1 MSKILTSLIGVI
13 FYTTISITTIQAQQI
28 EAVSDTLEL
37 DHIVVTASKIPLSQ
51 RETTKPVILIN
62 RQQIDQSGARN
73 IGQILNQQS
82 GLRVNDAYGSPANP
96 QSLFLQGGS
105 ASYTLILIDGLAIN
119 DPSGTGGIYDLRSIP
134 LDNVDQIE
142 ILKGSQST
150 LYGSDAIAGV
160 VNIITR
166 RPSEQPFQAVGEFSY
181 GSYNS
186 LQASA
191 GINGTINDR
200 VGYVLNY
207 KRDSSDGFSA
217 ATDLNNTGTFG
228 NDGFRTDSFYGK
240 TNLKFTHSLSLSP
253 FFNYN
258 NFTGDYD
265 SGAFQD
271 ADNEFSLRMVN
282 PGVQLNWEMDNL
294 DIRGGYNY
302 IQTERSF
309 LSQYGED
316 DYEGRF
322 NNADLFAVY
331 SITNTVQILGG
342 FNVQNST
349 LPEST
354 DTEEF
359 DAQITS
365 PYATLFI
372 KDWNGISTEAGIRV
386 NNHSEYGSNTTY
398 TLAPAYHLTRNFKIF
413 GSITSGFKTPTLSEL
428 FGPFG
433 ANPDLNPQTSRYISG
448 GIEGWLLDQ
457 SLRLSAHYFDRQI
470 DDLIIY
476 TFDTGFI
483 NRDQQHDAGVELSSN
498 WIVNNRFRIGAY
510 YNYVTGKLLTLD
522 ENSNQISR
530 GNLIRKPTHSL
541 GANILLNVS
550 EKLTLRFDSEFNS
563 ERSDLF
569 YNPETFAQEEVS
581 LDAYTL
587 VNLYAGYSLFN
598 DQLTLFT
605 DIRNLFDTDFTE
617 IYGFNTAGITFKGG
631 VRLNF

>member
-1 MSKILTSLIGVI
+1 MSKTLTTLIGVI
-13 FYTTISITTIQAQQI
+13 LYTIISITTIQAQQI

-37 DHIVVTASKIPLSQ
+37 DQIVITASKIPLSQ
-51 RETTKPVILIN
+51 RETTKPVILID
-62 RQQIDQSGARN
+62 RKQIEQSGTRN
-73 IGQILNQQS
+73 IGQLLNQQS
-82 GLRVNDAYGSPANP
+82 GIRVNDAYGSPANP

-119 DPSGTGGIYDLRSIP
+119 DPSGTGGTYDLRSIP
-134 LDNVDQIE
+134 LDNVEQIE

-166 RPSEQPFQAVGEFSY
+166 RPAEQPFQGVGEFSY

-191 GINGTINDR
+191 GLNGTINDR

-207 KRDSSDGFSA
+207 KSNSSDGFSA
-217 ATDLNNTGTFG
+217 AIDPENSGTFG
-228 NDGFRTDSFYGK
+228 NDGFSSDSFYGK
-240 TNLKFTHSLSLSP
+240 ADLKLTGSFSLSP

-258 NFTGDYD
+258 NFEGDYD
-265 SGAFQD
+265 GGAFQD
-271 ADNEFSLRMVN
+271 AENEFSLRMVN
-282 PGVQLNWEMDNL
+282 PGIQLNWDMDHL

-316 DYEGRF
+316 DYKGRF

-331 SITNTVQILGG
+331 SLSNTVQVLGG
-342 FNVQNST
+342 FNYQNSI

-354 DTEEF
+354 DTEAF

-372 KDWNGISTEAGIRV
+372 KDWNGISTEVGIRV
-386 NNHSEYGSNTTY
+386 NSHSGYGSNTTY
-398 TLAPAYHLTRNFKIF
+398 TLAPAYNLTKNFKIF
-413 GSITSGFKTPTLSEL
+413 GSVTSGFKTPTLSEL

-448 GIEGWLLDQ
+448 GIEAWLLDQ
-457 SLRLSAHYFDRQI
+457 SLKLSALYFDRQI
-470 DDLIIY
+470 DDLIIF
-476 TFDTGFI
+476 TFDSGFI
-483 NRDQQHDAGVELSSN
+483 NRDRQNDSGFELSSD
-498 WIVNNRFRIGAY
+498 WIVNNQFRIGAY
-510 YNYVTGKLLTLD
+510 YNYVTGELLTLD
-522 ENSNQISR
+522 ESGNRVSR
-530 GNLIRKPTHSL
+530 DNLIRKPTHSL

-550 EKLTLRFDSEFNS
+550 DNLTLRIDGEFNS
-563 ERSDLF
+563 ERSDIF
-569 YNPETFAQEEVS
+569 FNPETFGQEEVT

-587 VNLYAGYSLFN
+587 VNLYAGYSLFS
-598 DQLTLFT
+598 DQVTLFT

-617 IYGFNTAGITFKGG
+617 IYGFNTAGFTVKGG

>member
-13 FYTTISITTIQAQQI
+13 LYTTFSITNIQAQQTD
-28 EAVSDTLEL
+28 AVSDTLEL
-37 DHIVVTASKIPLSQ
+37 DQIVITASKIPLSQ
-51 RETTKPVILIN
+51 RETTKPIILID
-62 RQQIDQSGARN
+62 RQQIEQSGTRN
-73 IGQILNQQS
+73 IGQLLNQQS
-82 GLRVNDAYGSPANP
+82 GIRVNDAYGSPANP

-119 DPSGTGGIYDLRSIP
+119 DPSGTGGTYDLRSIP
-134 LDNVDQIE
+134 LDNVEQIE

-166 RPSEQPFQAVGEFSY
+166 RPAEQPFQGVGEFSY

-191 GINGTINDR
+191 GLNGTINDH

-217 ATDLNNTGTFG
+217 AIDPENTDTFG
-228 NDGFRTDSFYGK
+228 DDGYQTDSFYGK
-240 TNLKFTHSLSLSP
+240 TDLNLTRSFSLSP

-265 SGAFQD
+265 GGAFQD

-282 PGVQLNWEMDNL
+282 PGVQLNWDMDNL

-302 IQTERSF
+302 IQTERTF
-309 LSQYGED
+309 LSQFGED
-316 DYEGRF
+316 HFEGRF
-322 NNADLFAVY
+322 NNVDLFGVY
-331 SITNTVQILGG
+331 SLSNTVQVLGG
-342 FNVQNST
+342 FNHQNSN

-386 NNHSEYGSNTTY
+386 NSHSEYGSNTTY
-398 TLAPAYHLTRNFKIF
+398 TLAPAYNLTSNFKIF
-413 GSITSGFKTPTLSEL
+413 GSVTSGFKTPTLSEL

-448 GIEGWLLDQ
+448 GFEAWLLDQ
-457 SLRLSAHYFDRQI
+457 SLKLSALYFDRQI
-470 DDLIIY
+470 DDLIIF
-476 TFDTGFI
+476 TFDSGFI
-483 NRDQQHDAGVELSSN
+483 NRDRQDDSGFEFSSN

-522 ENSNQISR
+522 DIGNQISR
-530 GNLIRKPTHSL
+530 DNLIRKPTHSL
-541 GANILLNVS
+541 GANIFLNVS
-550 EKLTLRFDSEFNS
+550 DNLTVRINGEFNG

-569 YNPETFAQEEVS
+569 FNPETFGQEEVS

-587 VNLYAGYSLFN
+587 VNLYAGYSFFS
-598 DQLTLFT
+598 DQVTLFT
-605 DIRNLFDTDFTE
+605 DIRNLFDTNFTE
-617 IYGFNTAGITFKGG
+617 IYGFNTAGISFKGG